1 VISAEIGL
9 AAWLFLRHRS
19 NMIRNCTALIALL
32 LFAQIGMIT
41 AQEEKESGTK
51 SLGDLFSKVKDMK
64 VPDSVANLPSQI
76 SELKES
82 YLETAKT
89 VEELRSEVEI
99 LRSNVYALRKENE
112 ELRNAVGVKLKDDS
126 LAALLKPTE
135 ISATELVTR
144 YADDSADADE
154 RYRDK
159 YLKVVGLVAGFEAG
173 TQSIEIFLRAEG
185 QDIKV
190 RCLVQTGADLFVDV
204 LPSQGRLI
212 SRNDRRT
219 LLTVGQPVAIIGTC
233 GGAGLNVE
241 ILNGRIDGIVERE
254 IKKPKPKK

>member
-1 VISAEIGL
+1 
-9 AAWLFLRHRS
+9 
-19 NMIRNCTALIALL
+19 MIRNCTALIALL

-144 YADDSADADE
+144 YADDSA
-154 RYRDK
+154 
-159 YLKVVGLVAGFEAG
+159 
-173 TQSIEIFLRAEG
+173 
-185 QDIKV
+185 
-190 RCLVQTGADLFVDV
+190 
-204 LPSQGRLI
+204 
-212 SRNDRRT
+212 RR
-219 LLTVGQPVAIIGTC
+219 
-233 GGAGLNVE
+233 
-241 ILNGRIDGIVERE
+241 R
-254 IKKPKPKK
+254 

>member
-1 VISAEIGL
+1 
-9 AAWLFLRHRS
+9 
-19 NMIRNCTALIALL
+19 MILNRTALLAIF
-32 LFAQIGMIT
+32 LFALIGTIP
-41 AQEEKESGTK
+41 AQEEKETPTK
-51 SLGDLFSKVKDMK
+51 SLGDLFNKVKEMK
-64 VPDSVANLPSQI
+64 VPDSVANLPTQI

-82 YLETAKT
+82 YVETAKT

-99 LRSNVYALRKENE
+99 LRSDIYALKRENE
-112 ELRNAVGVKLKDDS
+112 ELRKAVGVKVKDDN
-126 LAALLKPTE
+126 LAALLKPIE
-135 ISATELVTR
+135 ISATDLVTR
-144 YADDSADADE
+144 YAEDSADADE
-154 RYRDK
+154 RYLDK
-159 YLKVVGLVAGFEAG
+159 YLKVVGLVAGFKSG

-185 QDIKV
+185 QDV
-190 RCLVQTGADLFVDV
+190 EVLCLVHTGADLFVDV

-254 IKKPKPKK
+254 IEKPQPKK